1 MSSQSLHTSVNEV
14 VDARVGTLVRGKWTI
29 DSLIGTGG
37 MAAVYAATHRNGNR
51 VALKV
56 LHVQLSVDNNLRTR
70 FKREGYVANTVTH
83 PGVVRVL
90 DDDITDDGAA
100 FLVME
105 LLEGETAA
113 MRSDRL
119 GGRLPIQDAIAIL
132 DGLLDV
138 LSAAHGLGVVHRDIK
153 PENIFFTHERE
164 VKVLDFGIARLQDQ
178 ARKSGAVSA
187 SATAGAMG
195 TPAFM
200 PPEQALGR
208 MDEVDALSDV
218 WAAGATMYTL
228 LSGVL
233 VHDYN
238 TPNEVLIAAAT
249 RPAPPLASVAHDIP
263 DEICEVVDR
272 ALAFNKAQ
280 RWSSARAMQYA
291 LRQAAA
297 QLSSPALFVSPET
310 AVRISS
316 AKMPIFAP
324 EAGSPAEASGS
335 APRLVP
341 SSAGFGVPMIA
352 PDAPTLPPL
361 PTGSSMGAVVV
372 SPPAPRRSRFAVVLG
387 VVLAVVGLV
396 TMGGL
401 ALTRRRPV
409 VAASTTPPAVTASA
423 TAPAGDPPIRPT
435 ASVTA
440 APPPTATEEIT
451 EIELP
456 ASRTTPRVPRKD
468 KEKEKSWL
476 DRRK

>member
-1 MSSQSLHTSVNEV
+1 MSPQSLHTSVTEV
-14 VDARVGTLVRGKWTI
+14 VDARVGTVVRGKWTI

-37 MAAVYAATHRNGNR
+37 MAAVYSATHRNGNR

-90 DDDITDDGAA
+90 DDDVTEDGAA

-138 LSAAHGLGVVHRDIK
+138 LSVAHALGVVHRDIK

-178 ARKSGAVSA
+178 ARKSGQVASA

-208 MDEVDALSDV
+208 MDDVDALSDV

-233 VHDYN
+233 VHDHE

-272 ALAFNKAQ
+272 ALAFQKSQ

-297 QLSSPALFVSPET
+297 QLSSPQLFVSPE
-310 AVRISS
+310 AAARISS
-316 AKMPIFAP
+316 AQHAVFVPPAL
-324 EAGSPAEASGS
+324 SPPDASGS
-335 APRLVP
+335 KPRLAVP
-341 SSAGFGVPMIA
+341 Q
-352 PDAPTLPPL
+352 DAPTLPPL
-361 PTGSSMGAVVV
+361 PTGSSVGAVVV
-372 SPPAPRRSRFAVVLG
+372 TPPRPRGALFAVVFG
-387 VVLAVVGLV
+387 AVLALGALAVLGTIAVVRG
-396 TMGGL
+396 
-401 ALTRRRPV
+401 RSRPV
-409 VAASTTPPAVTASA
+409 AAASAASAGTVTSTTAPPTVIPAVDPSTTPSTAS
-423 TAPAGDPPIRPT
+423 TAQ
-435 ASVTA
+435 
-440 APPPTATEEIT
+440 PPPTATSEQIT

-456 ASRTTPRVPRKD
+456 ASRTPRAVRKE

>member
-1 MSSQSLHTSVNEV
+1 MSSQSLHSSVTEV
-14 VDARVGTLVRGKWTI
+14 VDARVGTVVRGKWTI

-37 MAAVYAATHRNGNR
+37 MAAVYSATHRNGNR

-90 DDDITDDGAA
+90 DDDVTEDGAA

-138 LSAAHGLGVVHRDIK
+138 LSVAHGLGVVHRDIK

-178 ARKSGAVSA
+178 ARKSGAM
-187 SATAGAMG
+187 ATAGAMG

-208 MDEVDALSDV
+208 MDDVDALSDV

-233 VHDYN
+233 VHDHN

-249 RPAPPLASVAHDIP
+249 RPAPPLATVAHDIP

-272 ALAFNKAQ
+272 ALAFQKAQ

-297 QLSSPALFVSPET
+297 QLSSPQLFVSPET
-310 AVRISS
+310 QARLSS
-316 AKMPIFAP
+316 AKHPVFVPPKPML
-324 EAGSPAEASGS
+324 AEGSGS
-335 APRLVP
+335 IPRLQVE
-341 SSAGFGVPMIA
+341 

-361 PTGSSMGAVVV
+361 PTGSSVGAVVV
-372 SPPAPRRSRFAVVLG
+372 SQPRPRGALFAVVFG
-387 VVLAVVGLV
+387 VVLALA
-396 TMGGL
+396 GL
-401 ALTRRRPV
+401 AVLGTIALVRNRARP
-409 VAASTTPPAVTASA
+409 VAASTAPTVTTPPTPPTPPVA
-423 TAPAGDPPIRPT
+423 APADPTTTPST
-435 ASVTA
+435 TMVAQ
-440 APPPTATEEIT
+440 PPPTATEEIT

-456 ASRTTPRVPRKD
+456 ASRTPRVPRKE